1 MKKQFLVLIAIAAFT
16 TVLTTN
22 AFGQAGKTANANVT
36 FDFQIG
42 DRLYPAGNYRIESM
56 NRQSD
61 NILRIR
67 SIGDANKNQMIV
79 ATLANAGKGQTP
91 RLVFRKYGETYF
103 LSEIFLD
110 TEQWGYSIR
119 PSRRQRE
126 NEKSLALASLETVEV
141 RLGKSKRDKK

>member
-1 MKKQFLVLIAIAAFT
+1 MKKQFVILIAIAAFT
-16 TVLTTN
+16 TLLTTN
-22 AFGQAGKTANANVT
+22 AFGQAGKTANANVK

-42 DRLYPAGNYRIESM
+42 DRIYPAGQYRIESIS
-56 NRQSD
+56 RQSD

-67 SIGDANKNQMIV
+67 NLGDANKNQIIV
-79 ATLANAGKGQTP
+79 ANLSNAGKGQTP

-126 NEKSLALASLETVEV
+126 NEKNLALASLETIEV
-141 RLGKSKRDKK
+141 RLAKSKGDKK

>member
-1 MKKQFLVLIAIAAFT
+1 MKKRFLILIAIAAFT
-16 TVLTTN
+16 TLLTTN
-22 AFGQAGKTANANVT
+22 AFGQVVKTANANVA

-42 DRLYPAGNYRIESM
+42 DRLYPAGQYRIESI

-67 SIGDANKNQMIV
+67 GLGDANKNQLIV
-79 ATLANAGKGQTP
+79 AALANAGKGKTP

-126 NEKSLALASLETVEV
+126 KEKNLALATLERIEV
-141 RLGKSKRDKK
+141 RLAK

>member
-22 AFGQAGKTANANVT
+22 AFGQAGKTADAHVK

-42 DRLYPAGNYRIESM
+42 GRIYPAGNYRIESM
-56 NRQSD
+56 SRQSD

-67 SIGDANKNQMIV
+67 SLGGANKSQIIV
-79 ATLANAGKGQTP
+79 TTLSNAGKGQTP
-91 RLVFRKYGETYF
+91 RLVFQKYGETYF
-103 LSEIFLD
+103 LSDIFLD

-126 NEKSLALASLETVEV
+126 SEKNLALASLKVIEV
-141 RLGKSKRDKK
+141 PLAR

>member
-1 MKKQFLVLIAIAAFT
+1 MKRQFLILIAIAAFT
-16 TVLTTN
+16 TVLSTS

-42 DRLYPAGNYRIESM
+42 DRFYPAGNYRIESIS
-56 NRQSD
+56 RQSD

-67 SIGDANKNQMIV
+67 SLGGANKNQLIV
-79 ATLANAGKGQTP
+79 STLANAGKAQTP
-91 RLVFRKYGETYF
+91 RLVFHKYGETYF

-119 PSRRQRE
+119 RSRRQRKS
-126 NEKSLALASLETVEV
+126 EKNLALASLKKVEV
-141 RLGKSKRDKK
+141 SLTR

>member
-1 MKKQFLVLIAIAAFT
+1 MKKQFLVLIAIAAFA

-42 DRLYPAGNYRIESM
+42 DRVYPAGKYQIESM

-67 SIGDANKNQMIV
+67 SLGGANQNQMIV
-79 ATLANAGKGQTP
+79 ATLSNAGKGQTP
-91 RLVFRKYGETYF
+91 RLVFQQYGETYF
-103 LSEIFLD
+103 LSDIFLD

-126 NEKSLALASLETVEV
+126 KAKNLPLASLKLIEV
-141 RLGKSKRDKK
+141 PLVR

>member
-1 MKKQFLVLIAIAAFT
+1 MKKQFLILIAIAAFT

-22 AFGQAGKTANANVT
+22 AFGQAGKTATANVS

-42 DRLYPAGNYRIESM
+42 DRLYPAGQYRIESM

-67 SIGDANKNQMIV
+67 NLGDANKNQIVV
-79 ATLANAGKGQTP
+79 ATLANAGKRQTP
-91 RLVFRKYGETYF
+91 RLVFQKYGENYF
-103 LSEIFLD
+103 LSNIFLD

-126 NEKSLALASLETVEV
+126 NQKTLALASLKVVEV
-141 RLGKSKRDKK
+141 PLAR